1 MEGYIKPLTRLGGGE
16 YNAARSV
23 GRSALT
29 RSSIAARTDQAVQE
43 VPMLEALLET
53 LQQHYTLSG
62 ALALLIVAIATI
74 VARSIYSI
82 GPTQVGLVR
91 RRFGEKLPE
100 DNPVAFRGEAG
111 YQAELLMPGLR
122 FKSWLVYTV
131 TKHAWVQVPA
141 GQIGIV
147 IAQVGQPLPI
157 GAKSA
162 VYTEAFGNF
171 TDLRAFV
178 EGAGDKKIRGQKGVQ
193 RPVLS
198 PGTLAPIHPVAFLV
212 ITKPHVYGVPV
223 SEELRSQMTGQRLT
237 FASFGLG
244 ETALDVARI
253 EPQATESGH
262 VVDMI
267 GVVTTLEGDPL
278 PAGDIAGRLGGFKDI
293 ENLEKPAAPSGAG
306 VSGAGSP
313 PANAQLIETILGS
326 KNDQHKSYQD
336 FQAFL
341 DRGGR
346 IGLQHDP
353 LLYGAYNLNPFL
365 VRVEQVPML
374 VVEQGQVA
382 VIKSYV
388 GLPTEDTSGA
398 EFKFGSLV
406 KPGHRGIWEEPLRTG
421 KYPINP
427 RIYQA
432 EIVPTA
438 ILKLDWSRGV
448 TGAHGLDA
456 RLEPI
461 VAKSREGFIFSL
473 DLQVLIHVPDT
484 KGPRVISMVGSMLN
498 LVNEVLQA
506 ALGNLFRN
514 KLAMMEAVTFIQ
526 NRQTVQ
532 EEATKHIA
540 EQLSEYEVETKGVYI
555 QDVILPEALV
565 AVLTRRE
572 IANQEIETFKMQ
584 QKAQE
589 QRVATEAT
597 TGKADMQRDLAKSS
611 IGIEIN
617 KNNADARVEQARG
630 ESEFIKQT
638 GTAQAD
644 VIRAQGTA
652 QADVIRAQ
660 GLSKAEGFR
669 AQNEALGATSTTL
682 VNIATVLA
690 EKGAQFVPQILTVGG
705 GSAVDGLAATLTKVL
720 AGQANLNSPP
730 SSPADAGTT

>member
-1 MEGYIKPLTRLGGGE
+1 MSGTVMIYALYVLYGLLTL
-16 YNAARSV
+16 V
-23 GRSALT
+23 
-29 RSSIAARTDQAVQE
+29 
-43 VPMLEALLET
+43 LL
-53 LQQHYTLSG
+53 
-62 ALALLIVAIATI
+62 AIAF
-74 VARSIYSI
+74 VVWESFYSI
-82 GPTQVGLVR
+82 GPTEVGLVR
-91 RRFGEKLPE
+91 RRFGERLSG
-100 DNPVAFRGEAG
+100 DNPIAFRGEAG
-111 YQAELLMPGLR
+111 YQAELLMPGVR
-122 FKSWLVYTV
+122 FRFLPTYAV
-131 TKHAWVQVPA
+131 TKHPWVQVPA
-141 GQIGIV
+141 GQIGLV
-147 IAQVGQPLPI
+147 IAQVGESLPI

-162 VYTEAFGNF
+162 VYTAGFGNF
-171 TDLRAFV
+171 TNLETFV
-178 EGAGDKKIRGQKGVQ
+178 DGVPGPDGKKIKGQKGVQ
-193 RPVLS
+193 RPVLA

-212 ITKPHVYGVPV
+212 ITKPQVYGIPV
-223 SEELRSQMTGQRLT
+223 SQELRRHIKGATLT
-237 FASFGLG
+237 FASFSL
-244 ETALDVARI
+244 EERQLEVTRI
-253 EPQATESGH
+253 EPRATESGH
-262 VVDMI
+262 VVDMV
-267 GVVTTLEGDPL
+267 GVVTALDGDPL
-278 PAGDIAGRLGGFKDI
+278 PAGDIASRLGGFKDI
-293 ENLEKPAAPSGAG
+293 EDIEKQSKAGGEGGAA
-306 VSGAGSP
+306 V
-313 PANAQLIETILGS
+313 ANPQLIETILGS

-341 DRGGR
+341 DKGGK

-365 VRVEQVPML
+365 VQVEQVPML

-438 ILKLDWSRGV
+438 ILKLDWSKGV

-461 VAKSREGFIFSL
+461 VAKSREGFIFTI

-484 KGPRVISMVGSMLN
+484 KAPRVISMVGSMLN

-506 ALGNLFRN
+506 AVGNLFRD
-514 KLAMMEAVTFIQ
+514 KLGGMEAVKFIQ
-526 NRQTVQ
+526 SRQTVQ
-532 EEATKHIA
+532 EEAMQHILQ
-540 EQLSEYEVETKGVYI
+540 QLAEYEVETKGVYI
-555 QDVILPEALV
+555 QDVILPQELV
-565 AVLTRRE
+565 GVLTKRE

-638 GTAQAD
+638 GTAEAD
-644 VIRAQGTA
+644 VIRAQGVA
-652 QADVIRAQ
+652 
-660 GLSKAEGFR
+660 KAEGFK
-669 AQNEALGATSTTL
+669 AQNEAIGSASTAL
-682 VNIATVLA
+682 VNVATVLA
-690 EKGAQFVPQILTVGG
+690 DKGAQFVPQILVLGG
-705 GSAVDGLAATLTKVL
+705 AGAVDGLAATLTKVL
-720 AGQANLNSPP
+720 AGQAGITSHP
-730 SSPADAGTT
+730 SGQTKLPGA

>member
-1 MEGYIKPLTRLGGGE
+1 MLGVNVVVLG
-16 YNAARSV
+16 V
-23 GRSALT
+23 VILLIIVVL
-29 RSSIAARTDQAVQE
+29 SIARE
-43 VPMLEALLET
+43 
-53 LQQHYTLSG
+53 
-62 ALALLIVAIATI
+62 
-74 VARSIYSI
+74 SIYSI
-82 GPTQVGLVR
+82 GPTEVGLVR
-91 RRFGEKLPE
+91 KRFGKKLPE
-100 DNPVAFRGEAG
+100 DNPVAFHGEAG

-122 FKSWLVYTV
+122 YKSILLYAV
-131 TKHAWVQVPA
+131 TKHPWVQVPA

-147 IAQVGQPLPI
+147 IAQVGKPLPI

-162 VYTEAFGNF
+162 VYTEAFGSF
-171 TDLRAFV
+171 TDLYAFV
-178 EGAGDKKIRGQKGVQ
+178 DGAGDRRVRGQKGVQ
-193 RPVLS
+193 RPVLP
-198 PGTLAPIHPVAFLV
+198 PGTLAPIHPLAFIV

-223 SEELRSQMTGQRLT
+223 SEELRRLIKGGKLT
-237 FASFGLG
+237 FESFGLD
-244 ETALDVARI
+244 ERALDVTRI
-253 EPQATESGH
+253 EPRATESGH

-267 GVVTTLEGDPL
+267 GVVTTLEGEPL
-278 PAGDIAGRLGGFKDI
+278 PAGDIASRLGAFQDI
-293 ENLEKPAAPSGAG
+293 EDMEREGARAAAG
-306 VSGAGSP
+306 RTA

-326 KNDQHKSYQD
+326 KNEQHKSYQD
-336 FQAFL
+336 YQAFL
-341 DRGGR
+341 DKGGR

-438 ILKLDWSRGV
+438 ILKLDWAKGV

-461 VAKSREGFIFSL
+461 VAKSREGFIFTL

-484 KGPRVISMVGSMLN
+484 KAPRVISMVGSMLN

-514 KLAMMEAVTFIQ
+514 KLGMMEAVTFIQ
-526 NRQTVQ
+526 SRQTVQ
-532 EEATKHIA
+532 EEATRHIA

-555 QDVILPEALV
+555 QDVILPQDLV

-597 TGKADMQRDLAKSS
+597 TGRADMQRDLAKSS
-611 IGIEIN
+611 IGIDIN
-617 KNNADARVEQARG
+617 KNNADARVQQARG

-669 AQNEALGATSTTL
+669 AQNEAIGATSTTL

-690 EKGAQFVPQILTVGG
+690 DKGAQFVPQILALGG
-705 GSAVDGLAATLTKVL
+705 GGAMDGLAATLTKVL
-720 AGQANLNSPP
+720 AGQANLR
-730 SSPADAGTT
+730 SSPSRSTGATGS

>member
-1 MEGYIKPLTRLGGGE
+1 MWDLIL
-16 YNAARSV
+16 
-23 GRSALT
+23 
-29 RSSIAARTDQAVQE
+29 
-43 VPMLEALLET
+43 
-53 LQQHYTLSG
+53 QHYV
-62 ALALLIVAIATI
+62 LALLIVLI
-74 VARSIYSI
+74 VILLLKSIYSI

-91 RRFGEKLPE
+91 KRFGASLPD
-100 DNPVAFRGEAG
+100 DNPLAFQGEAG

-122 FKSWLVYTV
+122 FKFVLVYAV
-131 TKHAWVQVPA
+131 TKHPWVQVPA

-147 IAQVGQPLPI
+147 IAQIGQPLPVS
-157 GAKSA
+157 AKSA
-162 VYTEAFGNF
+162 IYAPAFGTF

-178 EGAGDKKIRGQKGVQ
+178 EGTGNIKGQKGVQ
-193 RPVLS
+193 RPVLP

-212 ITKPHVYGVPV
+212 ITIPQVYGIPV
-223 SEELRSQMTGQRLT
+223 SEELRSRLKG
-237 FASFGLG
+237 AKLNYAAFGL
-244 ETALDVARI
+244 TAPQLAVTWI
-253 EPQATESGH
+253 EPRATESGH
-262 VVDMI
+262 VVDMV
-267 GVVTTLEGDPL
+267 GVVTTLDGDPL
-278 PAGDIAGRLGGFKDI
+278 PAGDIASRLGGFKDI
-293 ENLEKPAAPSGAG
+293 ADLEKQASPAAGA
-306 VSGAGSP
+306 
-313 PANAQLIETILGS
+313 PAAAANSLLIETILGS

-341 DRGGR
+341 DKGGK

-388 GLPTEDTSGA
+388 GLPTEDTSGL

-438 ILKLDWSRGV
+438 ILKLDWAKGV

-461 VAKSREGFIFSL
+461 IAKSREGFVFTI

-484 KGPRVISMVGSMLN
+484 KAPRVISMVGSMFN

-506 ALGNLFRN
+506 AVGNLFRD
-514 KLAMMEAVTFIQ
+514 KLGGMAAVAFIQ
-526 NRQTVQ
+526 SRQTVQ
-532 EEATKHIA
+532 EEAMKHISTELA
-540 EQLSEYEVETKGVYI
+540 AYEVETKGVYI
-555 QDVILPEALV
+555 QDVILPQGLV
-565 AVLTRRE
+565 EVLTRRE

-597 TGKADMQRDLAKSS
+597 TGKADMQRDLAKSA
-611 IGIEIN
+611 IGIDIR
-617 KNNADARVEQARG
+617 KNNADSRVQEARG
-630 ESEFIKQT
+630 ESEYIKQT

-669 AQNEALGATSTTL
+669 AQNEAIGTTNTTL

-690 EKGAQFVPQILTVGG
+690 EKGIQFVPQILVAGG
-705 GSAVDGLAATLTKVL
+705 GNALDGLAATLTRVL
-720 AGQANLNSPP
+720 AGQANLISPP
-730 SSPADAGTT
+730 STSAKTENK

>member
-1 MEGYIKPLTRLGGGE
+1 MFDMMSEHMFATSVLT
-16 YNAARSV
+16 
-23 GRSALT
+23 
-29 RSSIAARTDQAVQE
+29 
-43 VPMLEALLET
+43 
-53 LQQHYTLSG
+53 
-62 ALALLIVAIATI
+62 LLIVLAFIVIAK
-74 VARSIYSI
+74 SIYSV
-82 GPTQVGLVR
+82 GPTEVGLVR
-91 RRFGEKLPE
+91 KRFGAKLPE

-111 YQAELLMPGLR
+111 YQAELLMPGVR
-122 FKSWLVYTV
+122 FEFWLVYAV
-131 TKHAWVQVPA
+131 TKHPWVQVPA

-147 IAQVGQPLPI
+147 IAQIGRPLPI

-162 VYTEAFGNF
+162 VYSDAFGNF

-178 EGAGDKKIRGQKGVQ
+178 EGAGEKKVKGQKGVQ
-193 RPVLS
+193 RPVLA
-198 PGTLAPIHPVAFLV
+198 PGTLAPIHPVAFIV

-223 SEELRSQMTGQRLT
+223 SEELRRLVKGNNLT
-237 FASFGLG
+237 FLSFGLG
-244 ETALDVARI
+244 EKALDVARI
-253 EPQATESGH
+253 EPRATESGH
-262 VVDMI
+262 VLDMI

-278 PAGDIAGRLGGFKDI
+278 PGSDIASRLGGFKDI
-293 ENLEKPAAPSGAG
+293 EAIEREAARASESQPLSTD
-306 VSGAGSP
+306 
-313 PANAQLIETILGS
+313 AQMIETILGS
-326 KNDQHKSYQD
+326 KNELHKSYQD

-341 DRGGR
+341 DKGGK

-388 GLPTEDTSGA
+388 GLPTEDTSGMG
-398 EFKFGSLV
+398 FKFGSLV
-406 KPGHRGIWEEPLRTG
+406 KPGHRGIWEEALRTG

-438 ILKLDWSRGV
+438 ILKLDWSKGV
-448 TGAHGLDA
+448 TGAYGLDA

-461 VAKSREGFIFSL
+461 VAKSREGFIFTL

-484 KGPRVISMVGSMLN
+484 KAPRVISMVGSMVN

-514 KLAMMEAVTFIQ
+514 KLGMMEAVTFIQ
-526 NRQTVQ
+526 SRQTVQ
-532 EEATKHIA
+532 EEATRHIA
-540 EQLSEYEVETKGVYI
+540 GQLAEYEVETKGVYI
-555 QDVILPEALV
+555 QDVILPQELV

-572 IANQEIETFKMQ
+572 IANQEIETFRMQ

-630 ESEFIKQT
+630 ESEFIKKT

-660 GLSKAEGFR
+660 GLSKAEGFK
-669 AQNEALGATSTTL
+669 AQNQAIGATSTTL

-690 EKGAQFVPQILTVGG
+690 EKGAQFVPQILAVGG
-705 GSAVDGLAATLTKVL
+705 GGAIDGLAATLTKVL
-720 AGQANLNSPP
+720 AGQANLQTSPP
-730 SSPADAGTT
+730 AKTDRA

>member
-1 MEGYIKPLTRLGGGE
+1 MWETI
-16 YNAARSV
+16 
-23 GRSALT
+23 
-29 RSSIAARTDQAVQE
+29 
-43 VPMLEALLET
+43 LE
-53 LQQHYTLSG
+53 HSFMSG
-62 ALALLIVAIATI
+62 VVVVLIVALCI
-74 VARSIYSI
+74 VLLKSIYSI

-91 RRFGEKLPE
+91 KRFGPNLPE
-100 DNPVAFRGEAG
+100 DNPIAFHGEAG

-122 FKSWLVYTV
+122 FRFYVVYAV
-131 TKHAWVQVPA
+131 TKHPWVQVPA
-141 GQIGIV
+141 GQIGIL
-147 IAQVGQPLPI
+147 IAQIGQPLPI

-162 VYTEAFGNF
+162 IYDPAFLNF
-171 TDLRAFV
+171 TDLHAFV
-178 EGAGDKKIRGQKGVQ
+178 EGAGSRKVKGQKGVQ

-212 ITKPHVYGVPV
+212 ITKPQVYGVPV
-223 SEELRSQMTGQRLT
+223 SEDLRKQMTGRTLS

-244 ETALDVARI
+244 ERALEVTRI
-253 EPQATESGH
+253 EPRATESGH
-262 VVDMI
+262 VLDMI

-278 PAGDIAGRLGGFKDI
+278 PAGDIASRLGGFADI
-293 ENLEKPAAPSGAG
+293 DATEKAARPAAGATTNI
-306 VSGAGSP
+306 
-313 PANAQLIETILGS
+313 NAQLIETILGS
-326 KNDQHKSYQD
+326 KNELHKSYQD
-336 FQAFL
+336 FQAFM
-341 DRGGR
+341 DKGGK

-388 GLPTEDTSGA
+388 GLPTEDTSGT

-438 ILKLDWSRGV
+438 ILKLDWSKGV

-461 VAKSREGFIFSL
+461 VAKSREGFIFTL

-484 KGPRVISMVGSMLN
+484 KAPRVISMVGSMLN

-506 ALGNLFRN
+506 ALGNHFRN
-514 KLAMMEAVTFIQ
+514 KLGMMEAVTFIQ
-526 NRQTVQ
+526 SRQTVQ
-532 EEATKHIA
+532 EDATTHIS
-540 EQLSEYEVETKGVYI
+540 EQLAEYEVETKGVYI
-555 QDVILPEALV
+555 QDVMLPQDLV
-565 AVLTRRE
+565 VVLTRRE

-617 KNNADARVEQARG
+617 KNNADARVQQARG

-660 GLSKAEGFR
+660 GLSKAEGFK
-669 AQNEALGATSTTL
+669 AQNEAIGATSTTL

-690 EKGAQFVPQILTVGG
+690 DKGAQFMPQILALGG
-705 GSAVDGLAATLTKVL
+705 GSAIDGLAATLTKVL
-720 AGQANLNSPP
+720 AGQGSGASLAARPEKS
-730 SSPADAGTT
+730 

>member
-1 MEGYIKPLTRLGGGE
+1 
-16 YNAARSV
+16 
-23 GRSALT
+23 
-29 RSSIAARTDQAVQE
+29 
-43 VPMLEALLET
+43 MLEILL
-53 LQQHYTLSG
+53 QHFIISSVTTVLII
-62 ALALLIVAIATI
+62 LLLWE
-74 VARSIYSI
+74 SIYSI
-82 GPTQVGLVR
+82 GPTEVGLVR
-91 RRFGEKLPE
+91 KRFGNKLPE
-100 DNPVAFRGEAG
+100 DNPVAFHGEAG

-122 FKSWLVYTV
+122 FKFCVIYAV
-131 TKHAWVQVPA
+131 TKYPWVQVPA

-147 IAQVGQPLPI
+147 IAQIGQPLPI

-162 VYTEAFGNF
+162 LYAEGFGNF
-171 TDLRAFV
+171 ADLRAFV
-178 EGAGDKKIRGQKGVQ
+178 EGAGPKRIKGQKGVQ
-193 RPVLS
+193 RPVLP

-212 ITKPHVYGVPV
+212 ITKPMVYGVPV
-223 SEELRSQMTGQRLT
+223 SQELRSRMKGGKLSC
-237 FASFGLG
+237 AEFGLDPR
-244 ETALDVARI
+244 ALEVTRI
-253 EPQATESGH
+253 EPRATESGH
-262 VVDMI
+262 VLDMI

-278 PAGDIAGRLGGFKDI
+278 PAGDIASRLGGFKDI
-293 ENLEKPAAPSGAG
+293 EDLERPAPPSGKPTAPN
-306 VSGAGSP
+306 S
-313 PANAQLIETILGS
+313 QLIETILGS

-341 DRGGR
+341 DKGGK

-388 GLPTEDTSGA
+388 GLPTEDTSGV

-421 KYPINP
+421 KYPVNP

-438 ILKLDWSRGV
+438 ILKLDWSKGV

-461 VAKSREGFIFSL
+461 VAKSREGFIFNL

-484 KGPRVISMVGSMLN
+484 KAPRVISMVGSMLN

-506 ALGNLFRN
+506 ALGNHFRN
-514 KLAMMEAVTFIQ
+514 KLGMMEAVTFIQ
-526 NRQTVQ
+526 SRQTVQ
-532 EEATKHIA
+532 EDATKHIT

-555 QDVILPEALV
+555 QDVILPQALV
-565 AVLTRRE
+565 EVLTRRE
-572 IANQEIETFKMQ
+572 IANQEIEMFRMQ

-597 TGKADMQRDLAKSS
+597 TGKADMQRELAKSS

-617 KNNADARVEQARG
+617 RNNADARVQQARG
-630 ESEFIKQT
+630 EAEYIKQT

-669 AQNEALGATSTTL
+669 AQNEAIGATSTTL

-690 EKGAQFVPQILTVGG
+690 EKGAQFVPQILAVGG
-705 GSAVDGLAATLTKVL
+705 SSALDGLAATLTKFL
-720 AGQANLNSPP
+720 AGQANLP
-730 SSPADAGTT
+730 SLPKPSAHPHAA

>member
-1 MEGYIKPLTRLGGGE
+1 MG
-16 YNAARSV
+16 
-23 GRSALT
+23 
-29 RSSIAARTDQAVQE
+29 D
-43 VPMLEALLET
+43 ALLGA
-53 LQQHYTLSG
+53 LSQHFIEFSG
-62 ALALLIVAIATI
+62 AAILIIAILTL
-74 VARSIYSI
+74 VFKSIYSI

-91 RRFGEKLPE
+91 KRFGAALPE
-100 DNPVAFRGEAG
+100 DNPIAFLGEAG
-111 YQAELLMPGLR
+111 YQADLLMPGLR
-122 FKSWLVYTV
+122 FKFVLVYAV
-131 TKHAWVQVPA
+131 TKHPWVQVPA

-147 IAQVGQPLPI
+147 VAQIGQPLPI

-171 TDLRAFV
+171 TNLSLFV
-178 EGAGDKKIRGQKGVQ
+178 EGAGPKRIKGQKGVQ
-193 RPVLS
+193 RPVLA

-212 ITKPHVYGVPV
+212 ITKPQVYGVPV
-223 SEELRSQMTGQRLT
+223 SEELRGRMKGDRLGYS
-237 FASFGLG
+237 AFGLG
-244 ETALDVARI
+244 ESALDVTRI
-253 EPQATESGH
+253 EPRATESGH
-262 VVDMI
+262 VVDMV
-267 GVVTTLEGDPL
+267 GVVTTLDGDPL
-278 PAGDIAGRLGGFKDI
+278 PAGDISSRLGGFKDI
-293 ENLEKPAAPSGAG
+293 EDFQYQA
-306 VSGAGSP
+306 P
-313 PANAQLIETILGS
+313 PAGEVQTTSPNSQLIETILGS

-336 FQAFL
+336 YQAFL
-341 DRGGR
+341 DKGGK

-398 EFKFGSLV
+398 DFKFGSLV

-438 ILKLDWSRGV
+438 ILKLDWSKGV

-461 VAKSREGFIFSL
+461 VAKSREGFIFTL

-484 KGPRVISMVGSMLN
+484 KAPRVISMVGSMFN

-506 ALGNLFRN
+506 ALGNHFRN
-514 KLAMMEAVTFIQ
+514 KLGNMEAVNFIQ
-526 NRQTVQ
+526 SRQTVQ
-532 EEATKHIA
+532 EEATVHIS
-540 EQLSEYEVETKGVYI
+540 EQLGEYEVETKGVYI
-555 QDVILPEALV
+555 QDVILPAELV
-565 AVLTRRE
+565 EVLTRRE

-597 TGKADMQRDLAKSS
+597 TGKADMQRDLAKSA
-611 IGIEIN
+611 IGIDIR
-617 KNNADARVEQARG
+617 KNNADSRMQEARG
-630 ESEFIKQT
+630 ESEYIKQT

-669 AQNEALGATSTTL
+669 AQNEAIGSVSTTL

-690 EKGAQFVPQILTVGG
+690 EKGIQIVPQILVAGG
-705 GSAVDGLAATLTKVL
+705 GTALDGLAATLTKAL
-720 AGQANLNSPP
+720 ASNSNLI
-730 SSPADAGTT
+730 SSPGKSEKS

>member
-1 MEGYIKPLTRLGGGE
+1 MGQLLPDIAQQHFILFS
-16 YNAARSV
+16 SV
-23 GRSALT
+23 VVL
-29 RSSIAARTDQAVQE
+29 IVM
-43 VPMLEALLET
+43 VVALLLESY
-53 LQQHYTLSG
+53 YT
-62 ALALLIVAIATI
+62 
-74 VARSIYSI
+74 I

-91 RRFGEKLPE
+91 RRFGAALPE
-100 DNPVAFRGEAG
+100 DNPIAFRGEAG
-111 YQAELLMPGLR
+111 YQADLLMPGIRL
-122 FKSWLVYTV
+122 KNVLVYSV
-131 TKHAWVQVPA
+131 TKHPWVQVPA

-147 IAQVGQPLPI
+147 VAQIGRPLPI

-162 VYTEAFGNF
+162 IYTEAFGNF

-178 EGAGDKKIRGQKGVQ
+178 EGAGPKKIKGEKGVQ

-212 ITKPHVYGVPV
+212 ITKPQVYGVPV
-223 SEELRSQMTGQRLT
+223 SEELRSRMTGDRLSHT
-237 FASFGLG
+237 VFGLG
-244 ETALDVARI
+244 ESALDVTRI
-253 EPQATESGH
+253 EPRATESGH
-262 VVDMI
+262 VVDMV
-267 GVVTTLEGDPL
+267 GVVTTLDGDPL
-278 PAGDIAGRLGGFKDI
+278 PAGDISSRLGGFKDI
-293 ENLEKPAAPSGAG
+293 EDFQYQAP
-306 VSGAGSP
+306 P
-313 PANAQLIETILGS
+313 PGEPPTTSANSQLIETILGS

-341 DRGGR
+341 DKGGK

-374 VVEQGQVA
+374 VIEQGQVA

-438 ILKLDWSRGV
+438 ILKLDWAKGV

-461 VAKSREGFIFSL
+461 VAKSREGFIFTL
-473 DLQVLIHVPDT
+473 DLQVLIHVADT
-484 KGPRVISMVGSMLN
+484 KAPRVISMVGSMFN

-506 ALGNLFRN
+506 ALGNHFRN
-514 KLAMMEAVTFIQ
+514 KLGNMEAVTFIQ
-526 NRQTVQ
+526 SRQTVQ
-532 EEATKHIA
+532 EEATRHISQ
-540 EQLSEYEVETKGVYI
+540 QLSEYEVETKGVYI
-555 QDVILPEALV
+555 QDVILPAELV
-565 AVLTRRE
+565 EVLTRRE

-597 TGKADMQRDLAKSS
+597 TGRADMQRDLAKSA
-611 IGIEIN
+611 IGIDIR
-617 KNNADARVEQARG
+617 KNNADSRMQEARG
-630 ESEFIKQT
+630 ESEYIKQT

-660 GLSKAEGFR
+660 GLSKAEGFC
-669 AQNEALGATSTTL
+669 AQNDAIGSASTTL

-690 EKGAQFVPQILTVGG
+690 EKGIQLVPQILVAGG
-705 GSAVDGLAATLTKVL
+705 GSALDGLAATLTKAL
-720 AGQANLNSPP
+720 AGQSGLVLPTAKPE
-730 SSPADAGTT
+730 GTGRT

>member
-1 MEGYIKPLTRLGGGE
+1 MLSSVLIAGWFEIAFKDVGIPLLII
-16 YNAARSV
+16 
-23 GRSALT
+23 
-29 RSSIAARTDQAVQE
+29 IAV
-43 VPMLEALLET
+43 
-53 LQQHYTLSG
+53 
-62 ALALLIVAIATI
+62 LALI
-74 VARSIYSI
+74 SIYSI
-82 GPTQVGLVR
+82 GPTEVGLVR
-91 RRFGEKLPE
+91 KRIGSALPE
-100 DNPVAFRGEAG
+100 DDPIAFHGEAG
-111 YQAELLMPGLR
+111 YQADLLMPGLR
-122 FKSWLVYTV
+122 FKFILLYAV
-131 TKHAWVQVPA
+131 TKHPWVQVPA

-147 IAQVGQPLPI
+147 VAQIGQPLPI

-162 VYTEAFGNF
+162 VFTEAFGNF

-178 EGAGDKKIRGQKGVQ
+178 EGAGQKKIKGQKGVQ
-193 RPVLS
+193 RPVLP
-198 PGTLAPIHPVAFLV
+198 PGTLAPIHPVAFLL
-212 ITKPHVYGVPV
+212 ITKPMVYGVPV
-223 SEELRSQMTGQRLT
+223 SEELRSRMKGDKLG
-237 FASFGLG
+237 FSAFGLA
-244 ETALDVARI
+244 ESALDVKRI
-253 EPQATESGH
+253 EPRATESGH
-262 VVDMI
+262 VVDMV

-278 PAGDIAGRLGGFKDI
+278 PAGDISSRLGGFTDI
-293 ENLEKPAAPSGAG
+293 EEFEARAAAAG
-306 VSGAGSP
+306 TAGSTTT
-313 PANAQLIETILGS
+313 NSQLIETILGS

-341 DRGGR
+341 DKGGK

-388 GLPTEDTSGA
+388 GLPTQDTSGP

-438 ILKLDWSRGV
+438 ILKLDWAKGV

-461 VAKSREGFIFSL
+461 VAKSREGFIFTL

-484 KGPRVISMVGSMLN
+484 KAPRVISMVGSMYN

-506 ALGNLFRN
+506 ALGNHFRN
-514 KLAMMEAVTFIQ
+514 RLGMMEAVTFIQ
-526 NRQTVQ
+526 SRQTVQ
-532 EEATKHIA
+532 EEAATHIS
-540 EQLSEYEVETKGVYI
+540 EQLDEYEVETKGVYI
-555 QDVILPEALV
+555 QDVILPAQLV
-565 AVLTRRE
+565 EVLTRRE
-572 IANQEIETFKMQ
+572 IANQEIETFRMQ
-584 QKAQE
+584 EKAQE

-597 TGKADMQRDLAKSS
+597 TGKADMQRDLAKSA
-611 IGIEIN
+611 IGIDIR
-617 KNNADARVEQARG
+617 KNNADSRMQEARG
-630 ESEFIKQT
+630 ESEYIKQT
-638 GTAQAD
+638 GMAQAD

-669 AQNEALGATSTTL
+669 AQNEAIGATSTTL

-690 EKGAQFVPQILTVGG
+690 EKGIQFVPQILVAGG
-705 GSAVDGLAATLTKVL
+705 GGALDGLAATLTKVV
-720 AGQANLNSPP
+720 AGQPNLISGNAPNAP
-730 SSPADAGTT
+730 TT

>member
-1 MEGYIKPLTRLGGGE
+1 MWEIVFAHPY
-16 YNAARSV
+16 V
-23 GRSALT
+23 
-29 RSSIAARTDQAVQE
+29 
-43 VPMLEALLET
+43 
-53 LQQHYTLSG
+53 SG
-62 ALALLIVAIATI
+62 SLIVLIVALCIILLKST
-74 VARSIYSI
+74 YSI

-91 RRFGEKLPE
+91 KRFGPKLPE
-100 DNPVAFRGEAG
+100 DNPVAFHGEAG

-122 FKSWLVYTV
+122 FKFYVIYAV
-131 TKHAWVQVPA
+131 TKHPWVQVPA
-141 GQIGIV
+141 GQIGIL
-147 IAQVGQPLPI
+147 IAQIGQPLPI

-162 VYTEAFGNF
+162 IYDTAFLNF
-171 TDLRAFV
+171 TDLHAFI
-178 EGAGDKKIRGQKGVQ
+178 EGAGSRKVKGQKGVQ

-212 ITKPHVYGVPV
+212 ITKPQVYGVPV
-223 SEELRSQMTGQRLT
+223 SEDLRKQMAGRTLS
-237 FASFGLG
+237 FASFGLS
-244 ETALDVARI
+244 ERALEVTRI
-253 EPQATESGH
+253 EPRATESGH
-262 VVDMI
+262 VLDMI

-278 PAGDIAGRLGGFKDI
+278 PAGDIASRLGGFADI
-293 ENLEKPAAPSGAG
+293 EATEKAATRPGAAQATN
-306 VSGAGSP
+306 V
-313 PANAQLIETILGS
+313 NAQLIETILGS
-326 KNDQHKSYQD
+326 KNELHKSYQD
-336 FQAFL
+336 FQAFM
-341 DRGGR
+341 DKGGK

-388 GLPTEDTSGA
+388 GLPTEDTSGT

-438 ILKLDWSRGV
+438 ILKLDWSKGV

-461 VAKSREGFIFSL
+461 VAKSREGFIFTL
-473 DLQVLIHVPDT
+473 ELQVLIHVPDT
-484 KGPRVISMVGSMLN
+484 KAPRVISMVGSMLN

-506 ALGNLFRN
+506 ALGNHFRN
-514 KLAMMEAVTFIQ
+514 KLGMMEAVTFIQ
-526 NRQTVQ
+526 SRQTVQ
-532 EEATKHIA
+532 EDATKHIS

-555 QDVILPEALV
+555 QDVILPQDLV
-565 AVLTRRE
+565 VVLTRRE

-611 IGIEIN
+611 IGIDIN
-617 KNNADARVEQARG
+617 KNNADARVQQARG

-660 GLSKAEGFR
+660 GLSKAEGFK
-669 AQNEALGATSTTL
+669 AQNEAIGATSTTL

-690 EKGAQFVPQILTVGG
+690 DKGAQFVPQILALGG
-705 GSAVDGLAATLTKVL
+705 GSAIDGLAATLTKLL
-720 AGQANLNSPP
+720 AGQG
-730 SSPADAGTT
+730 SSASLPAKPEGA

>member
-1 MEGYIKPLTRLGGGE
+1 MFDFTLNDLGI
-16 YNAARSV
+16 SV
-23 GRSALT
+23 
-29 RSSIAARTDQAVQE
+29 
-43 VPMLEALLET
+43 
-53 LQQHYTLSG
+53 
-62 ALALLIVAIATI
+62 LIVFIVTI
-74 VARSIYSI
+74 VLTSIYSI

-91 RRFGEKLPE
+91 KRFGRRLPE
-100 DNPVAFRGEAG
+100 DNPVAFHGEAG

-122 FKSWLVYTV
+122 FKLCLVYAV
-131 TKHAWVQVPA
+131 TKHPWVQVPA
-141 GQIGIV
+141 GQIGVV
-147 IAQVGQPLPI
+147 IAQIGHPLPI

-162 VYTEAFGNF
+162 AYTPAFGNF

-178 EGAGDKKIRGQKGVQ
+178 EGAGERKLKGQKGVQ
-193 RPVLS
+193 RPVLA
-198 PGTLAPIHPVAFLV
+198 PGTLAPIHPVAFMV
-212 ITKPHVYGVPV
+212 ITKPQVFGVSV
-223 SEELRSQMTGQRLT
+223 SEELRGRSKGGRLT
-237 FASFGLG
+237 PEAFGLG
-244 ETALDVARI
+244 MAQLDVTRI
-253 EPQATESGH
+253 EPRATESGH
-262 VVDMI
+262 VVDMV
-267 GVVTTLEGDPL
+267 GVVTTLDGDPL
-278 PAGDIAGRLGGFKDI
+278 PAGDIASRLGGFRDV
-293 ENLEKPAAPSGAG
+293 EDLERPAAQTGG
-306 VSGAGSP
+306 NSP
-313 PANAQLIETILGS
+313 AVADAHLIETILGS
-326 KNDQHKSYQD
+326 KNEQHKSYQD
-336 FQAFL
+336 FQLFL
-341 DRGGR
+341 DKGGK

-432 EIVPTA
+432 EIVPTS
-438 ILKLDWSRGV
+438 ILKLDWSKGV

-461 VAKSREGFIFSL
+461 IAKSREGFIFTL

-484 KGPRVISMVGSMLN
+484 RAPRVISMVGSMFN

-506 ALGNLFRN
+506 ALGNHFRN
-514 KLAMMEAVTFIQ
+514 RLGMMEAVNFIQ
-526 NRQTVQ
+526 SRQTVQ
-532 EEATKHIA
+532 EEATRHIA

-555 QDVILPEALV
+555 QDVMLPQALV
-565 AVLTRRE
+565 EVLTRRE

-617 KNNADARVEQARG
+617 KNNADARVQQARG
-630 ESEFIKQT
+630 ESEYIKQT
-638 GTAQAD
+638 GTAQGD
-644 VIRAQGTA
+644 VIRVQGTA

-669 AQNEALGATSTTL
+669 AQNEAIGATSTTL

-690 EKGAQFVPQILTVGG
+690 EKGAQFVPQILAIGG
-705 GSAVDGLAATLTKVL
+705 GAAIEGLASTLTKVL
-720 AGQANLNSPP
+720 AGQANLPTPGAKPASPP
-730 SSPADAGTT
+730 SA